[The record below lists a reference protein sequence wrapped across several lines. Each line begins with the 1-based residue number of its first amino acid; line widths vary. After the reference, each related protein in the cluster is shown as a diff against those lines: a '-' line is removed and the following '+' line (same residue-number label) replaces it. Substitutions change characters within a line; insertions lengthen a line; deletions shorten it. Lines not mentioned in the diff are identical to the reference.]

1 MSMLNQFNS
10 MYIVKCTVDSRQ
22 KNLHSEVTKTSLLI
36 STSSLD
42 KAKKRISCFG
52 KSVCVIPG
60 ENGGKLSIHNV
71 LHVFAHRLTETCLM
85 SELARGL
92 PKVIGSGSDGSTL
105 CRHVTKYIYFV
116 TLLE

>member
-1 MSMLNQFNS
+1 
-10 MYIVKCTVDSRQ
+10 MYIVKCTVDSKQ

-60 ENGGKLSIHNV
+60 ENGGRLSINNV
-71 LHVFAHRLTETCLM
+71 LHVFAHRVTETCSCLNWRE
-85 SELARGL
+85 SSTKSNR
-92 PKVIGSGSDGSTL
+92 PIDSGSDGSSTTHPFL
-105 CRHVTKYIYFV
+105 R
-116 TLLE
+116 